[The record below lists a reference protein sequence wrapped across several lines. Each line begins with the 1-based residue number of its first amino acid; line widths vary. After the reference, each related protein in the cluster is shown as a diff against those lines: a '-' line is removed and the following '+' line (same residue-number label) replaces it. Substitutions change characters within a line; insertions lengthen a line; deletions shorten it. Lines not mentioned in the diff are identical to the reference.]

1 MKEVVLQPSFY
12 KDFECIGGSCVNNCC
27 HYKWNIDFTKE
38 EFKNVKRRIHTEEFR
53 QIFDDAFTY
62 NKEKG
67 KFLVKFDE
75 DSKCKFLDENS
86 LCSMYKEVGPE
97 NMSQVCKVFPRKGL
111 HYMKD
116 YEYFL
121 SPGCEEVVRFLT
133 EQKNGIKLEYVERE
147 LSDAE
152 KQNADILSAVLA
164 GQRPILYYY
173 NELKKLLF
181 GVLQNRE
188 YDFGERMVVL
198 GIALKKI
205 DEIEKNGQV
214 DDIPQYVESFINDFY
229 DEKNKEMYTNLFK
242 KVNRNGQK
250 RAMQVLTHFYVIND
264 KKLYEKLKE
273 RIDYKI
279 DIDFGVKNAEK
290 RMYKPEQNMEFNAE
304 KYQKAMADFEEFIKG
319 KEYWL
324 ENVMLEGFLYSRM
337 PFMTLKKDVWNNYM
351 IMAMI
356 YSVFLF
362 YLACCLEK
370 DSTKEDFMY
379 YVSKVSRF
387 TFHNDKFLEQM
398 EELLEKNESNTL
410 AHMAVLVL

>member
-147 LSDAE
+147 LSDIE
-152 KQNADILSAVLA
+152 KQKADIWSAILA
-164 GQRPILYYY
+164 DGRPILYYY
-173 NELKKLLF
+173 NDFKKLLF
-181 GVLQNRE
+181 GVLQNRN
-188 YDFGERMVVL
+188 YDFGERMIVL
-198 GIALKKI
+198 GIAMKKI
-205 DEIEKNGQV
+205 DEMEEGGQV
-214 DDIPQYVESFINDFY
+214 DNIPEYVENFVNNFND
-229 DEKNKEMYTNLFK
+229 ERNKEMYSKLFEK
-242 KVNRNGQK
+242 IDRNGQK
-250 RAMQVLTHFYVIND
+250 RAIQVLSYIRTIASKEID
-264 KKLYEKLKE
+264 EKVFE
-273 RIDYKI
+273 RIDYKKI
-279 DIDFGVKNAEK
+279 ANFKQNNMNKFTAEIE
-290 RMYKPEQNMEFNAE
+290 REYNNE
-304 KYQKAMADFEEFIKG
+304 KYANAIADFDQFLKG
-319 KEYWL
+319 KEHWI
-324 ENVMLEGFLYSRM
+324 ENVMLEGFLYTRV
-337 PFMTLKKDVWNNYM
+337 PFFVEGSIWENYV
-351 IMAMI
+351 AMVMV
-356 YSVFLF
+356 YSTFLF
-362 YLACCLEK
+362 YLTCYLEK

-379 YVSKVSRF
+379 IVSKLGRF
-387 TFHNDKFLEQM
+387 VFHNSNFFEHLKEVAK
-398 EELLEKNESNTL
+398 KNESNTL